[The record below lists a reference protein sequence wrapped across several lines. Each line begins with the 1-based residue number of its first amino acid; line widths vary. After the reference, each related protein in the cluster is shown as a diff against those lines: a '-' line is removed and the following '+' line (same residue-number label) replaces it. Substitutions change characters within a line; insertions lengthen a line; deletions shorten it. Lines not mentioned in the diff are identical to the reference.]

1 MTSSSP
7 LADFSSNGAARSTAL
22 VSRRRG
28 APVPPAM
35 LPHDC
40 VVMTK
45 IRGNG
50 GRRRGR
56 RLESSTRGVEQA
68 SPCALIAQ
76 ARVSPPLSPASVT
89 RLCRPPLSP
98 ASVTRLCHR
107 TAALERLTAPPPGA
121 IAGSFGPLE
130 RPRRAAPRR
139 SEGGAS
145 ALLASSRGSTGSA
158 TRGVRAGRPVSNSDR
173 WASAYTAQQRLN
185 FFPDP
190 HGQGS
195 LRPTLAGEEE
205 TGSGTSR

>member
-76 ARVSPPLSPASVT
+76 ARVS
-89 RLCRPPLSP
+89 PPLSP